1 MSSYTKSIFYE
12 SDLEIFIDILLS
24 KLQMTDNND
33 LKKKLLECL
42 DRVTKYNEY
51 YGNMYKADEITELM
65 EHFESVEEQPEEIR
79 NISKQIVINITDT
92 QGKNKNIKD

>member
-1 MSSYTKSIFYE
+1 
-12 SDLEIFIDILLS
+12 
-24 KLQMTDNND
+24 
-33 LKKKLLECL
+33 
-42 DRVTKYNEY
+42 
-51 YGNMYKADEITELM
+51 M